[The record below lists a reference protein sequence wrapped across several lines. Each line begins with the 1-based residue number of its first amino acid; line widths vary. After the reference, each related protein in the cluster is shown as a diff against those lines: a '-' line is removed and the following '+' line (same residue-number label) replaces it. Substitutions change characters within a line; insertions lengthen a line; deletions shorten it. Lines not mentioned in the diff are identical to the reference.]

1 MYDRFIAIIK
11 NKVEVVSKHFTSL
24 SEFSQKICIEMSLK
38 CKPYHIIDYGNNII
52 YCLSVIFNKAY
63 LRHSGPARPAG
74 GLDPESH
81 TEF

>member
-1 MYDRFIAIIK
+1 
-11 NKVEVVSKHFTSL
+11 
-24 SEFSQKICIEMSLK
+24 MSSK

-52 YCLSVIFNKAY
+52 YCLSVIFNNAY

-81 TEF
+81 TEFKKIDFEDNTLK

>member
-1 MYDRFIAIIK
+1 
-11 NKVEVVSKHFTSL
+11 
-24 SEFSQKICIEMSLK
+24 MSLK

-81 TEF
+81 TEFLKKIDLEDEILNQARLAGRRVQSDDGL

>member
-1 MYDRFIAIIK
+1 
-11 NKVEVVSKHFTSL
+11 
-24 SEFSQKICIEMSLK
+24 MSLK

-74 GLDPESH
+74 VLDPESH